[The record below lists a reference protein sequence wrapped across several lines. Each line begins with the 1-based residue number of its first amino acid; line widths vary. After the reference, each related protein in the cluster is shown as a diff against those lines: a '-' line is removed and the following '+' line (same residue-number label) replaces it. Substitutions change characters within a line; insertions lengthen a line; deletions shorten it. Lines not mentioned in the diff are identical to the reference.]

1 MLNIFR
7 STQSSSDLEEHEM
20 TNAAGEADEE
30 GDSSNGAQLYATGG
44 IANLQFL
51 RTFLYQTYTNIVNIF
66 PLLKDFIP
74 MPTNQPPPNY
84 RLKPINPYR
93 RVPYPSR
100 NNRGDTG
107 LVCQSKNCKKRATH
121 STVYSASRHPHL
133 TGVKC
138 PIDDGFY
145 RTYNTKHFVAQLREI
160 NRRILDTADNNHL
173 DNMELHRMLNSPPT
187 PPGNQLLN
195 GPPTPPATQAT
206 RNEIDHQPAERNP
219 RECSGVYGQIAGGH
233 SSRANALCP
242 VNACKACCLKLNTN
256 GRKPC
261 RKHNSMLVR
270 TQKEIRENGRVSIVS
285 SQPIQNVVNP
295 SVGDSSEDSA
305 GPPVTQA
312 GRSNGVAKYKGRLQA
327 DFLNEY
333 RALTLKREADERR
346 RAATLDQ
353 ASRTIALVVWTGSPD
368 DPLGSWGGVV
378 HAQSWPQFA
387 LEESKQMKDLTV
399 EILGPDWN
407 GNLQVWNEEHQLWL
421 HTTMD
426 ITVTYPINTRKL
438 LVVFPGIR
446 PSSCHEVDRHLAS
459 VSTGGKKDAMTL
471 TAFIQRNNSR
481 NNSATPPQRTKGN
494 TNIFDVES
502 YSTPSPQPITPM
514 AADKGKVTVCSI
526 DPRSTCTINE
536 RRSTP
541 EASTSRVHTQKK
553 RARSPSI
560 VSSDIEVLVPDP
572 TTPSRKREKQSW
584 SESVTMRDM
593 KRLHDL
599 TREGPNK
606 MQVVHAFAKVFGR
619 QFKFTSS
626 IAHYCRWCDAITPE
640 RLGEFVSRNKEMIV
654 AEARQHHFLTEWR
667 STDATRFEKVMPSK
681 RVKL

>member
-1 MLNIFR
+1 
-7 STQSSSDLEEHEM
+7 
-20 TNAAGEADEE
+20 
-30 GDSSNGAQLYATGG
+30 
-44 IANLQFL
+44 
-51 RTFLYQTYTNIVNIF
+51 
-66 PLLKDFIP
+66 
-74 MPTNQPPPNY
+74 
-84 RLKPINPYR
+84 
-93 RVPYPSR
+93 
-100 NNRGDTG
+100 
-107 LVCQSKNCKKRATH
+107 
-121 STVYSASRHPHL
+121 
-133 TGVKC
+133 
-138 PIDDGFY
+138 
-145 RTYNTKHFVAQLREI
+145 
-160 NRRILDTADNNHL
+160 
-173 DNMELHRMLNSPPT
+173 MELHRMLNSRPT

-195 GPPTPPATQAT
+195 GPPTPPATQPT

-219 RECSGVYGQIAGGH
+219 RECSGVYGKIAGGH
-233 SSRANALCP
+233 SSRANPLCP

-270 TQKEIRENGRVSIVS
+270 TQKEIQENGRVSIVS
-285 SQPIQNVVNP
+285 SQPNKNVVNP

-333 RALTLKREADERR
+333 RALTLKREAEERR

-353 ASRTIALVVWTGSPD
+353 VQSNSITKLIAIPN
-368 DPLGSWGGVV
+368 
-378 HAQSWPQFA
+378 WPQFA

-421 HTTMD
+421 HITMD
-426 ITVTYPINTRKL
+426 ITVTYPINTHKL
-438 LVVFPGIR
+438 LVVFRGIR
-446 PSSCHEVDRHLAS
+446 PSLCHKVDCHLAS
-459 VSTGGKKDAMTL
+459 VSTGRKKDSMTL
-471 TAFIQRNNSR
+471 TAFIQR

-494 TNIFDVES
+494 TNIIDMQS

-514 AADKGKVTVCSI
+514 AADKGKGTVSSI
-526 DPRSTCTINE
+526 NPRLTCTINE

-553 RARSPSI
+553 RACSPSI
-560 VSSDIEVLVPDP
+560 VSSDIEVLVPDL
-572 TTPSRKREKQSW
+572 TTPSRTRENQLW

-606 MQVVHAFAKVFGR
+606 MQVVHAFAKVFGQ

-626 IAHYCRWCDAITPE
+626 IAHYCRWCDAITPK

-681 RVKL
+681 QVKL